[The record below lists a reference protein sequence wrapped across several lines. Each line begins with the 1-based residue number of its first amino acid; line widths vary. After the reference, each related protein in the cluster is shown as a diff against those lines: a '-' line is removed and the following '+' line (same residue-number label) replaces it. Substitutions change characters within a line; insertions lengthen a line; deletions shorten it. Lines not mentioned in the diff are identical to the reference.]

1 MPGPHAKIYGA
12 MHAPTAGLRGNKP
25 AFGKILPSKMAELVR
40 EGLFEPHDGSYRIT
54 AKGRAKLAELEKT
67 HD

>member
-1 MPGPHAKIYGA
+1 MRGPHTRIYSA
-12 MHAPTAGLRGNKP
+12 MHVQLGGRRSNTP
-25 AFGKILPSKMAELVR
+25 AFGKVLPGKMAELVR
-40 EGLFEPHDGSYRIT
+40 EGLFEPHDGTYRIT

>member
-1 MPGPHAKIYGA
+1 
-12 MHAPTAGLRGNKP
+12 MHVQLGGRRGNTP
-25 AFGKILPSKMAELVR
+25 AFGKVLPGKMAELVR
-40 EGLFEPHDGSYRIT
+40 EGLFEPHDGTYRIT